1 MEKNQKD
8 MDVILSYLGEGPK
21 NLTSFDYKDWDD
33 DLTEKIMGVIRNS
46 VPEQRVL
53 NEILGAS
60 ASSSSR
66 PAAPVSRPAPAQSNA
81 TNDLYDEVSNTKV
94 SGYENTSAPESVQS
108 TPSATNSL
116 EDLYND
122 L

>member
-1 MEKNQKD
+1 ME
-8 MDVILSYLGEGPK
+8 VILSYLNEGPK

-33 DLTEKIMGVIRNS
+33 DLTEKIMNVIRNS

-53 NEILGAS
+53 NEILGSSAS
-60 ASSSSR
+60 A
-66 PAAPVSRPAPAQSNA
+66 PSRPAPQASRPAPSQPASQASNPSS
-81 TNDLYDEVSNTKV
+81 DLYDEVSNTKV
-94 SGYENTSAPESVQS
+94 SGYENTAAASAPS

-116 EDLYND
+116 EDLYSD